1 MSETPEAPAAR
12 RGIDWN
18 MLTAIMA
25 VLVGALALAVSVY
38 TARLQQLQ
46 VRAEVLP
53 HLSPVYNSAEQRL
66 LIANKGVGPARLM
79 WVSMAVGEQTVTTWA
94 ALMQALDLSTEALGG
109 YSYSSLEPQMIGAGE
124 TVSALQINDATGW
137 SRFLQARAR
146 GPLRMTVC
154 YCSVLDECRV
164 AGAEADPTLGDRW
177 LDACPA
183 PIICGSSEL

>member
-12 RGIDWN
+12 RGIDWS

-46 VRAEVLP
+46 VRAEVWP
-53 HLSPVYNSAEQRL
+53 HLTPIFDSGEQRL
-66 LIANKGVGPARLM
+66 LLANKGVGPARLM

-94 ALMQALDLSTEALGG
+94 ALVQALDVSPDALGG
-109 YSYSSLEPQMIGAGE
+109 YSYSSLEPQMVGAGE
-124 TVSALQINDATGW
+124 AVPALQFSTSAGW
-137 SRFLQARAR
+137 DNFLQARVR
-146 GPLRMTVC
+146 GPLRMTLC

-164 AGAEADPTLGDRW
+164 AGAEADPALGDRW

-183 PIICGSSEL
+183 PPRPPFSGG